1 MSRPHRRV
9 AARWAL
15 CALILLTALAFP
27 RVTRAADTATTT
39 DRLNLRNGPGLTYD
53 VLAVIPAGVTVT
65 LGGDP
70 SEGWYPVAYQ
80 DAAGWAYG
88 AYLALGG
95 QAASATR
102 GGATVVTAWLNL
114 RGGPGLD
121 YPSVAMLPYGTV
133 VQLLDGPQATD
144 GYSWFHV
151 DAAGY
156 GIGFVAGAYLD
167 AGVAGLGGPAAESA
181 AVPAP
186 SPSPSPSPSPTPA
199 PQPRSSGNSVVDII
213 TQAALR
219 YGQSP
224 EAMLAVARCESN
236 LNPTDVNPY
245 SGASGLFQFLP
256 GTWATT
262 PYADYSI
269 LDAWANANAAA
280 WMWSVGRRGEWVC

>member
-9 AARWAL
+9 AAR
-15 CALILLTALAFP
+15 CALGALIVLAALASP
-27 RVTRAADTATTT
+27 GATRAADTATTT
-39 DRLNLRNGPGLTYD
+39 DRLNLRNGPGLSYD
-53 VLAVIPAGVTVT
+53 VLTIIPAGVTVA
-65 LGGDP
+65 LNGDP

-80 DAAGWAYG
+80 DLAGWAYG

-95 QAASATR
+95 NAAAATQ

-114 RGGPGLD
+114 RDGPGLD
-121 YPSVAMLPYGTV
+121 YASVTMLPYGTV
-133 VQLLDGPQATD
+133 VQILDGPQSAD
-144 GYSWFHV
+144 NYSWFHV

-156 GIGFVAGAYLD
+156 GIGYVAGVYLD
-167 AGVAGLGGPAAESA
+167 AGVAGLGGPAAEA
-181 AVPAP
+181 AAAPPPA
-186 SPSPSPSPSPTPA
+186 PSPSPSPTPA
-199 PQPRSSGNSVVDII
+199 PQPRSSGNSIVDII

-256 GTWATT
+256 GTWKTT
-262 PYADYSI
+262 PYAGYSI